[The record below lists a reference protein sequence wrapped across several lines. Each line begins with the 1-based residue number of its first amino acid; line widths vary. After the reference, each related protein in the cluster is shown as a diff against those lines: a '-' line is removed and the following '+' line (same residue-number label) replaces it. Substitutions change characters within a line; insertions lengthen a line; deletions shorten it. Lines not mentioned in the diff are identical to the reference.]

1 MRACKHEYAC
11 MHSFKWT
18 KQRTKLPEYYHM
30 ICIGKT
36 KCTSRKG
43 LFYCGTHPLLN
54 GAIIIERKLIKTLF
68 IVTVVSLILLLP
80 LPLIDNLF
88 VYFSLKESV
97 ETMSHQTRWLLLY
110 SVTFSFFFQ
119 LFHKSIAI
127 IWIAMNL
134 ECQSSKELWFYYC
147 VVDLNSLGMT
157 CKLRDCTQLISE
169 CVFIKYVMRN
179 WENSRLIW
187 EGFTWINSKKYVWN
201 CKLRL
206 VHSNILKFVVYFF
219 ILTFL
224 EW

>member
-1 MRACKHEYAC
+1 
-11 MHSFKWT
+11 
-18 KQRTKLPEYYHM
+18 M

-127 IWIAMNL
+127 I
-134 ECQSSKELWFYYC
+134 
-147 VVDLNSLGMT
+147 
-157 CKLRDCTQLISE
+157 
-169 CVFIKYVMRN
+169 
-179 WENSRLIW
+179 
-187 EGFTWINSKKYVWN
+187 
-201 CKLRL
+201 
-206 VHSNILKFVVYFF
+206 
-219 ILTFL
+219 
-224 EW
+224 